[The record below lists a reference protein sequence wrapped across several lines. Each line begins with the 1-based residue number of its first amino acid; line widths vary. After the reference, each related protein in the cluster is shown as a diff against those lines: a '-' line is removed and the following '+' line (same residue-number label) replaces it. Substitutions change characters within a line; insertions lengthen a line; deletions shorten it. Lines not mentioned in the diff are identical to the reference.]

1 MSYKV
6 LIPSAGLGLRLGGI
20 SKNLNKAL
28 VPIDNKPSISHVIE
42 KFDKDVEI
50 VIALGHKGETLR
62 DYIEIAHED
71 RNITFVYIE
80 NFSGAGSG
88 LGLTI
93 LQCIDYLQCPFIFC
107 PNDSIILDDIPSPEF
122 NWMGY
127 SDVQDSE
134 QYRCIRF
141 DHKKNISQIF
151 EKEKESINKSAY
163 IGLSAIKD
171 YKNFWEFM
179 IDGRNYGS
187 IKTGES
193 YAFKQMINNNVFIKA
208 KKFIWYDT
216 GSIKSLNIARKAIS
230 SDDSPHILT
239 KPNEDIWFANKKVIK
254 YNSDEKFISDR
265 VERSKILRGYVPE
278 ITHHKKNMYSYK
290 IVSGQTI
297 SKSNTQT
304 NFSKLLE
311 FLKKFWSKEP
321 TISGDTEFKNTCRKF
336 YKDKTLDRL
345 NLYFSRKQKKDL
357 NETVNGIEMPPIY
370 NILDV
375 IDWDYL
381 CEGDPC
387 RFHGDLHFENILLS
401 ETGEFT
407 LLDWRQNFA
416 GIKEYGDIYYDLAKI
431 MHGLIVSHEIINK
444 DLYNIEINDEIIS
457 FDLNRKHSLVEN
469 EKQFLLFLSDNDFDV
484 NKVKILTALIY
495 LNIAAL
501 HHTPYCDLLF
511 YLGKSMLFKEV
522 CDNEYIQ
529 K

>member
-1 MSYKV
+1 MIQSLK
-6 LIPSAGLGLRLGGI
+6 IPVV
-20 SKNLNKAL
+20 N
-28 VPIDNKPSISHVIE
+28 
-42 KFDKDVEI
+42 
-50 VIALGHKGETLR
+50 
-62 DYIEIAHED
+62 
-71 RNITFVYIE
+71 
-80 NFSGAGSG
+80 
-88 LGLTI
+88 
-93 LQCIDYLQCPFIFC
+93 
-107 PNDSIILDDIPSPEF
+107 
-122 NWMGY
+122 
-127 SDVQDSE
+127 
-134 QYRCIRF
+134 
-141 DHKKNISQIF
+141 
-151 EKEKESINKSAY
+151 
-163 IGLSAIKD
+163 
-171 YKNFWEFM
+171 
-179 IDGRNYGS
+179 
-187 IKTGES
+187 
-193 YAFKQMINNNVFIKA
+193 FIK
-208 KKFIWYDT
+208 I
-216 GSIKSLNIARKAIS
+216 R
-230 SDDSPHILT
+230 
-239 KPNEDIWFANKKVIK
+239 
-254 YNSDEKFISDR
+254 
-265 VERSKILRGYVPE
+265 
-278 ITHHKKNMYSYK
+278 
-290 IVSGQTI
+290 
-297 SKSNTQT
+297 
-304 NFSKLLE
+304 
-311 FLKKFWSKEP
+311 
-321 TISGDTEFKNTCRKF
+321 
-336 YKDKTLDRL
+336 LDRL